1 MVSGFAR
8 FGIVNALVVLGLS
21 QVAATDAAGYR
32 DFQLGSS
39 VASVRGLTTAAERD
53 VYTLYARPA
62 MLQILEWRLPRPSS
76 ESTSADPVRQ
86 VSFNFVDDQL
96 FRIAVSYDESR
107 TAGLTRADMV
117 SALETT
123 YGERVASIRQLRTGY
138 DSEDSAPVVAQWRSD
153 DTVVSLQHI
162 GYLNGYRLLV
172 TSPRLELM
180 ARNAKT
186 AALVIES
193 REAPARNAA
202 LLKQQVDEDRAAA
215 DKARSTNKA
224 AFRP

>member
-1 MVSGFAR
+1 MTSGFTR
-8 FGIVNALVVLGLS
+8 FGIVASLVVLGLAHA
-21 QVAATDAAGYR
+21 AATEVAGYR
-32 DFQLGSS
+32 GFELGSS

-53 VYTLYARPA
+53 LYTLYERPA
-62 MLQILEWRLPRPSS
+62 VLQLLEWRLPRPSS
-76 ESTSADPVRQ
+76 DSTTADPVRQ
-86 VSFNFVDDQL
+86 VTFNFVDDQL
-96 FRIAVSYDESR
+96 FRIAVSYDENR

-123 YGERVASIRQLRTGY
+123 YGERVASIRQLRSGF
-138 DSEDSAPVVAQWRSD
+138 DHEDAAPVVAQWRTD
-153 DTVVSLQHI
+153 DFVVSLQHI
-162 GYLNGYRLLV
+162 TYLDGYRLLV

-186 AALVIES
+186 AALALET
-193 REAPARNAA
+193 REAPARAA
-202 LLKQQVDEDRAAA
+202 AVLKQQADEDRAAA